1 MCADDDTARSA
12 LARLSA
18 PDTGGPGTSGLAALS
33 RRRFLQLVGAGVGAT
48 AALGAVEGLGPLDW
62 LESAE
67 AAAPG
72 DGILVLVG
80 LFGGADGLDIV
91 VPYGDGQYT
100 SRRGALARTGADV
113 LDIDG
118 TVGFHSSMPFLHS
131 LYGRGQ
137 VAVVE
142 GVGHA
147 AEDLS
152 HFSMMATWMHGAATG
167 SPTSGWVGRWL
178 DGLAG
183 DNLLRAVTVG
193 QSVPLHMQGLTRRGV
208 SVPHWGIGFGG
219 DTDPHSQRMFDA
231 YRDAAA
237 PAGRGVLHDQVSTAW
252 KQVVD
257 IGRDVSP
264 AFERA
269 LPEGELARKMVVAA
283 RLLNADLGVR
293 VVDLSH
299 DGFDTHA
306 GQAGGMSDLLGD
318 LDAGLRAFYATLDDR
333 FHGRVTVMT
342 YSEFGRTPWANDS
355 GGTDHGTAN
364 SLFVIGR
371 GVEGGLYGQRPSLA
385 GLGRWDR
392 MESHIDFRSLY
403 GSVIDGWMGGG
414 ASTVLG
420 ASYPDLGLFSAP
432 PSPTTGSAPTLRS
445 GGLVTVAPSRLYD
458 SRTDPRRLPL
468 GAGTS
473 AQVRVTGRGG
483 VPATGVAAVLL
494 QVGAVAATG
503 ATTLVARPSGT
514 PHLTGA
520 HVATDGAARR
530 DGLVLVAPGAAGRVE
545 VTNDAGEAHCTVDVV
560 GYLPRTG
567 GDGTVALR
575 PGRLLDSRTSGGP
588 LVPGSPVVVAA
599 RGQRGVRS
607 TATAVM
613 AVVTVV
619 DAAAPGRLV
628 AWGSG
633 ARPSTGASVSF
644 GAGGR
649 TSRTLTVPLD
659 DLGRMRVEV
668 VEGSAHVTVDAV
680 ATVQPGPGLVT
691 PVRNRA
697 LFAAD
702 VTAGAVHRVAVA
714 GRFGVPATGVAG
726 VLVQVGVVPPV
737 GAGGVTLWASGTTRP
752 GPAQVAV
759 RAGETVS
766 VVVPCP
772 LGGDG
777 SLQVHSSVTGRL
789 RVDIVGWIS
798 S

>member
-1 MCADDDTARSA
+1 MCTDDDTARSA

-18 PDTGGPGTSGLAALS
+18 PDRSSPGALS
-33 RRRFLQLVGAGVGAT
+33 RRRFLQLVGAGVGAS

-62 LESAE
+62 LETAE

-72 DGILVLVG
+72 DGIILLVG

-100 SRRGALARTGADV
+100 SRRGALARGGADV

-118 TVGFHSSMPFLHS
+118 TVGLHPSLSFVHS
-131 LYGRGQ
+131 LYERGQ

-152 HFSMMATWMHGAATG
+152 HFSMMATWMHGGATG
-167 SPTSGWVGRWL
+167 APTSGWVGRWL

-219 DTDPHSQRMFDA
+219 DTDAHSLRMFDA

-237 PAGRGVLHDQVSTAW
+237 PAGRGTLHDSVSGAW

-257 IGRDVSP
+257 VGRDVSP
-264 AFERA
+264 AFERT
-269 LPEGELARKMVVAA
+269 LPEGDLARKMVVAA
-283 RLLNADLGVR
+283 RLINADLGVR

-306 GQAGGMSDLLGD
+306 GQAVGMTDLLDD
-318 LDAGLRAFYATLDDR
+318 LDAGLRSFYATLDDR

-371 GVEGGLYGQRPSLA
+371 GVRGGLYGQRPSLA
-385 GLGRWDR
+385 GLARWDR
-392 MESHIDFRSLY
+392 MESHVDFRSLY

-414 ASTVLG
+414 SSSVLG
-420 ASYPDLGLFSAP
+420 AAYPDLGLFGATPSASTGTAPALHGGGVVMVP
-432 PSPTTGSAPTLRS
+432 P
-445 GGLVTVAPSRLYD
+445 VRLYD

-468 GAGTS
+468 GAGAS
-473 AQVRVTGRGG
+473 AQVRVTGRAG
-483 VPATGVAAVLL
+483 VPSTGVAGVLL
-494 QVGAVAATG
+494 QVGAVAATT
-503 ATTLVARPSGT
+503 ATTLTARPSGT
-514 PHLTGA
+514 PHLTGV
-520 HVATDGAARR
+520 HVAAEGSTRR
-530 DGLVLVAPGAAGRVE
+530 DGLVVVAPGAAGRVE

-560 GYLPRTG
+560 GYLPRAG
-567 GDGTVALR
+567 GSSTLALR
-575 PGRLLDSRTSGGP
+575 PGRLFDSRTSGGV
-588 LVPGSPVVVAA
+588 LVPGSPVSVAA
-599 RGQRGVRS
+599 RGLRGVRA

-619 DAAAPGRLV
+619 DAATPGRLV
-628 AWGSG
+628 AWGQRT
-633 ARPSTGASVSF
+633 RPSVGSSMSF
-644 GAGGR
+644 AAGGR
-649 TSRTLTVPLD
+649 TSRTMTVPLD
-659 DLGRMRVEV
+659 SAGRLRLEV
-668 VEGSAHVTVDAV
+668 VEGSAHVLVDVVGSLQTGAGG
-680 ATVQPGPGLVT
+680 TVT

-697 LFAAD
+697 LSD
-702 VTAGAVHRVAVA
+702 VDVSAGSTSRVVVA
-714 GRFGVPATGVAG
+714 GRLGVPSSGVAAA
-726 VLVQVGVVPPV
+726 LVQVTVTCP
-737 GAGGVTLWASGTTRP
+737 GAGGGVTLWPTGTTRP
-752 GPAQVAV
+752 GAAQVAG

-766 VVVPCP
+766 VLVPCP

-777 SLQVHSSVTGRL
+777 SLQVHSAVGGHVRL
-789 RVDIVGWIS
+789 DAVAWIS